1 MNGRHTPEDS
11 RQEDRALVLAFQRGE
26 KAAFDRLAGKH
37 KDMVFNLC
45 YRMTGDYDD
54 AGDCAQEAL
63 IRAYRSLHRFRLEA
77 GFSTWLYKIALNTC
91 RNYLTSLRRRAARF
105 VTRPGG
111 LEAADPRALNP
122 HLSLEK
128 REREETVQQALDS
141 LPERLK
147 TLVVLRDVEGRS
159 YEEIASLTGMKL
171 GTVKSRLQRAR
182 LALRDRLKGV
192 IRSALP

>member
-1 MNGRHTPEDS
+1 MKGKQTPEDS

-63 IRAYRSLHRFRLEA
+63 IRAYRSLHRFRLDA
-77 GFSTWLYKIALNTC
+77 GFSTWLYRIALNTC
-91 RNYLTSLRRRAARF
+91 YNYLVSLRRRAARF
-105 VTRPGG
+105 VTHPAG
-111 LEAADPRALNP
+111 LDAADSRSPGP
-122 HLSLEK
+122 HLSLER
-128 REREETVQQALDS
+128 REREEIVQRALDS
-141 LPERLK
+141 LPARQK

-182 LALRDRLKGV
+182 IALRDRLKGV
-192 IRSALP
+192 I